1 MRRFIAAAAL
11 AQAVLAACS
20 SGSRPPDPAA
30 LAGRVR
36 EEALRAHVEA
46 LASGPRN
53 GLAQPEAAAAA
64 ARYIQARLEDA
75 GLAVRGQDVA
85 FGGVSLPN
93 VIGEKRGDVC
103 PERIFIIG
111 AHYDT
116 QPETPGADD
125 NASGVA
131 GVLEA
136 AHALSG
142 AALPA
147 SVWFVGFAFEEEGLV
162 GSAAMAQ
169 ALVWEGVELVG
180 IVSLDMIG
188 FTTEGQDATGGPGD
202 ALLLVSDP
210 PSEPLARIFERAA
223 ASSAPELTVRALV
236 LDPAAAADIRRSD
249 HAPFWNLGYR
259 ALMLTDGANLRNP
272 NYHRPEDTVETL
284 DFIFLARA
292 TRAAVAGVASYLT
305 ADAEGDGAPDV
316 CGQQRG

>member
-1 MRRFIAAAAL
+1 MRRLIAAAAL
-11 AQAVLAACS
+11 ALPILAACG
-20 SGSRPPDPAA
+20 SGWQPPDPAA

-36 EEALRAHVEA
+36 EDALRAHVQT
-46 LASGPRN
+46 LASDPRN

-64 ARYIQARLEDA
+64 ARYIEAQLDEA
-75 GLAVRGQDVA
+75 GLAVRRQDIP

-103 PERIFIIG
+103 PERIFILG
-111 AHYDT
+111 AHYDS
-116 QPETPGADD
+116 QAGTPGADD

-136 AHALSG
+136 ARALSD
-142 AALPA
+142 AHLPA

-169 ALVWEGVELVG
+169 ALANEGVELTG
-180 IVSLDMIG
+180 MVSLEMIG

-202 ALLLVSDP
+202 ALLIVGDR
-210 PSEPLARIFERAA
+210 PSETLARAFERAA
-223 ASSAPELTVRALV
+223 ASSTPDLAVRTLV
-236 LDPAAAADIRRSD
+236 LDPAAIPDIRRSD

-272 NYHRPEDTVETL
+272 NYHQPGDTVETL
-284 DFIFLARA
+284 DFPFMLWV
-292 TRAAVAGVASYLT
+292 TQAAVAGIAAYLGSD
-305 ADAEGDGAPDV
+305 ADADGAPDV
-316 CGQQRG
+316 CAGERD

>member
-1 MRRFIAAAAL
+1 MRRLIAAVAL

-20 SGSRPPDPAA
+20 SGSRPPDPTA

-36 EEALRAHVEA
+36 EEALRVHVEA

-64 ARYIQARLEDA
+64 ARYMQARLEDA
-75 GLAVRGQDVA
+75 GLAVRRQDVA

-93 VIGEKRGDVC
+93 VTAEKRGDIC
-103 PERIFIIG
+103 PERIFILG

-142 AALPA
+142 ASLPA

-169 ALVWEGVELVG
+169 AVAREDVALVG
-180 IVSLDMIG
+180 MVSLDMIG
-188 FTTEGQDATGGPGD
+188 FTAEGQDATGGPAD

-210 PSEPLARIFERAA
+210 TSEALARAFERAA
-223 ASSAPELTVRALV
+223 ASSTPDLTVRTLV
-236 LDPAAAADIRRSD
+236 LDPAVASDIRRSD

-272 NYHRPEDTVETL
+272 NYHLPGDTVETL
-284 DFIFLARA
+284 DFVFLARA
-292 TRAAVAGVASYLT
+292 TQAVVAGVASYLT
-305 ADAEGDGAPDV
+305 ADADGDGAPDV
-316 CGQQRG
+316 CGRERG

>member
-1 MRRFIAAAAL
+1 MRRLLAAVAL
-11 AQAVLAACS
+11 APAIFAACG
-20 SGSRPPDPAA
+20 SGSQPPDPVA

-36 EEALRAHVEA
+36 EDALRAHVET

-53 GLAQPEAAAAA
+53 GLAQPDAAGAA
-64 ARYIQARLEDA
+64 ARYIEERLDDA
-75 GLAVRGQDVA
+75 GLAVRRQDVA

-93 VIGEKRGDVC
+93 VIGERRGDVC
-103 PERIFIIG
+103 PERIFIVG

-136 AHALSG
+136 ARALSD
-142 AALPA
+142 ASLPA

-169 ALVWEGVELVG
+169 ALANEGAELVG
-180 IVSLDMIG
+180 MVSLEMIG
-188 FTTEGQDATGGPGD
+188 FTTDGQDATGGPGD
-202 ALLLVSDP
+202 ALLIVSDP
-210 PSEPLARIFERAA
+210 PSEALARAFERAA
-223 ASSAPELTVRALV
+223 ATSTPELAVRTLV
-236 LDPAAAADIRRSD
+236 LDPAVTADVRRSD

-272 NYHRPEDTVETL
+272 HYHQPGDTVATL
-284 DFIFLARA
+284 DFAFMTRVTQAA
-292 TRAAVAGVASYLT
+292 TAGVVTYLT
-305 ADAEGDGAPDV
+305 ADGDGDGAPDV
-316 CGQQRG
+316 CREEG